1 MNDLNDLARRYVAV
15 WNEPDAAVRR
25 DMIAKLFASD
35 AAHYTPS
42 LEVHGHAELEVRIT
56 TSYDTWVA
64 PGTYVFRAVEN
75 ANGHHGAVRFTWEMV
90 RTASGE
96 VDSVGFDFL
105 TLGEDGR
112 IRTDHQ
118 FIDS

>member
-25 DMIAKLFASD
+25 EMIAQLFAPG

-42 LEVHGHAELEVRIT
+42 MEAHGHAQMEARIA
-56 TSYDTWVA
+56 TSYDKWVE
-64 PGTYVFRAVEN
+64 PGAYVFRAVEN
-75 ANGHHGAVRFTWEMV
+75 ATGHHDAVRFNWEMV

-118 FIDS
+118 FIES

>member
-25 DMIAKLFASD
+25 EMIAQLFAPD

-42 LEVHGHAELEVRIT
+42 MEAHGHAELEVRIA
-56 TSYDTWVA
+56 TSYGKWVA
-64 PGTYVFRAVEN
+64 PGGYVFRAVEN
-75 ANGHHGAVRFTWEMV
+75 ADGHHGAVRFNWEMV

-105 TLGEDGR
+105 TLDEDGR

-118 FIDS
+118 FIES

>member
-1 MNDLNDLARRYVAV
+1 MIDPNDLARRYVAV
-15 WNEPDAAVRR
+15 WNEPDAGVRR
-25 DMIAKLFASD
+25 EMISALFAPE

-42 LEVHGHAELEVRIT
+42 MEVHGHAELEERIA
-56 TSYDTWVA
+56 TSYDKWVA
-64 PGTYVFRAVEN
+64 PGGYVFRSVAN
-75 ANGHHGAVRFTWEMV
+75 ADGHHDTVRFNWEMV
-90 RTASGE
+90 RTATGE

-118 FIDS
+118 FIES